1 MRTRMTNLL
10 QGVVMLA
17 GVVYLVMG
25 LAFLISPY
33 RTLKVFAF
41 NVGPSGSASA
51 DSYAGG
57 ESRSIEATDLSTDE
71 WLKQIV
77 NDEIISPLY
86 YLFRVFALLMAVCG
100 LSLVMPLFD
109 PLRYRGL
116 IYAVCLIFPFI
127 ATVSSVVFIAGQE
140 SMRAELSLSQGQ
152 SHILGGHPVMTV
164 VAAVFAL
171 ISFCSA
177 VALMLTRKQSREGKE

>member
-1 MRTRMTNLL
+1 MRTRMTNML
-10 QGVVMLA
+10 QVVVMLA
-17 GVVYLVMG
+17 GVVYLAMG

-33 RTLKVFAF
+33 RTLKVFTF
-41 NVGPSGSASA
+41 HGGPSGSASPN
-51 DSYAGG
+51 SYAGG
-57 ESRSIEATDLSTDE
+57 DSRSIEATDLSTDE

-100 LSLVMPLFD
+100 LSLIMPLFD

-116 IYAVCLIFPFI
+116 IYSVCLIFPLI
-127 ATVSSVVFIAGQE
+127 ATISSVVFIVGQE
-140 SMRAELSLSQGQ
+140 SMRTELSLSHGQ
-152 SHILGGHPVMTV
+152 SHIWGGHPVMTV
-164 VAAVFAL
+164 VTAVFAL
-171 ISFCSA
+171 ISLCSA